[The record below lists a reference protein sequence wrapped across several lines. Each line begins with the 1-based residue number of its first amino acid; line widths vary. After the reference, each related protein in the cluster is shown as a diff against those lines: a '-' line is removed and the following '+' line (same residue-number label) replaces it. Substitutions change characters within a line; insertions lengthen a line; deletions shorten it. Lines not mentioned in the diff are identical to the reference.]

1 MAIIFMATELLIKVM
16 MKKNSSYA
24 EPLGPDLTPRIS
36 VEVTNRTYEL
46 IHIIRDLWFPN
57 EEEPMTAGDFINVMC
72 CSIIYRKHRKK
83 K

>member
-1 MAIIFMATELLIKVM
+1 MATELFIKVM

-46 IHIIRDLWFPN
+46 IHTIRDMWFPK
-57 EEEPMTAGDFINVMC
+57 EEEPMTAGDFINVIC
-72 CSIIYRKHRKK
+72 CSIYYNNIKRKK
-83 K
+83 